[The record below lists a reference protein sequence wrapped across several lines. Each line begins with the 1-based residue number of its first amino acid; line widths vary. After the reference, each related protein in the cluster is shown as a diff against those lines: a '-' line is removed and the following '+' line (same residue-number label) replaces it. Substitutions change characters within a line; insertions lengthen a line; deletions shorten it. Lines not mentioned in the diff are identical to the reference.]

1 MSHSSPSARRLS
13 AAVVLA
19 TALACARGRAFEL
32 KPATLGS
39 FDRYVQLTEARMAG
53 EINGTSPFLWIDRQ
67 PEKDR
72 PKLLQQLGRG
82 EVTVERLQTR
92 NGTAEIKAPDG
103 LIHHWIGTVL
113 LPGVTINRAVAFV
126 QEYDRYPDRFAPTIQ
141 RAKVLAHDDGH
152 YLVAMRTF
160 TKKMM
165 VSVAIDADYAVDYRT
180 LGPTRVWTKSV
191 ATNLAQ
197 VHSPGTPGERAEPGD
212 QASGYLWRLNNYC
225 SFEQRPEGTYE
236 QCESIS
242 LTRDVPF
249 GLGLIIKPFITGIP
263 KEALEFTLGQVR
275 AGLARAAY

>member
-1 MSHSSPSARRLS
+1 VRASYAIV
-13 AAVVLA
+13 AVVLA
-19 TALACARGRAFEL
+19 AALAGSSGLAFEL
-32 KPATLGS
+32 KPATLAS
-39 FDRYVQLTEARMAG
+39 FDRYVRLTEARMAG
-53 EINGTSPFLWIDRQ
+53 EIDAASPFLWIDRQ

-72 PKLLQQLGRG
+72 GKLLQRLGRG
-82 EVTVERLQTR
+82 EVPVERLQTR
-92 NGTAEIKAPDG
+92 DGTAEIKVSNG

-113 LPGVTINRAVAFV
+113 LPGVTLDRAIAFV
-126 QEYDRYPDRFAPTIQ
+126 QEYDRYPDRFAPMVQ
-141 RAKVLAHDDGH
+141 RARVLTHRDNH

-165 VSVAIDADYAVDYRT
+165 VSVSIDADYAIDYRAV
-180 LGPTRVWTKSV
+180 GAARVWTKSV

-197 VHSPGTPGERAEPGD
+197 VHSAGAPDEHAEPGD

-249 GLGLIIKPFITGIP
+249 GLGLIIKPFISGLP
-263 KEALEFTLGQVR
+263 REAIEFTLGQVR
-275 AGLARAAY
+275 AGLAVPRT